1 MLLLPDGQKGEASE
15 PSKKQCFARDWR
27 ALDRKLLLREDQRE
41 VTSTKGEWKK
51 ER

>member
-1 MLLLPDGQKGEASE
+1 MGKREMIENLP
-15 PSKKQCFARDWR
+15 KKQCFSRDR
-27 ALDRKLLLREDQRE
+27 GALDRKLLLHEDQRE